1 MWDYLVVCGKTE
13 IEKKKKVR
21 RIAELRWKNVLGGK
35 RVAQRWGKAR
45 ERFGGLVYSPSLAAF
60 FYCLA
65 SFFACFTVFFSH
77 SCCLSSLSLL
87 FCILPLWCPVSRC
100 LFFPPFKWQ
109 ILYSSLFNVHS
120 VSFSLWPVWRHIAE
134 LGDARLKATQA
145 RQERGVRGRIVFSW
159 EPLWLVCGQLTY
171 AGQPFKLMCFFFS
184 IHVWLLPWGVIRLC
198 QQYDIQP
205 CATFITSTGREVLL
219 SLWLVQDEW
228 TE

>member
-1 MWDYLVVCGKTE
+1 MRQGQR
-13 IEKKKKVR
+13 KVR
-21 RIAELRWKNVLGGK
+21 R
-35 RVAQRWGKAR
+35 
-45 ERFGGLVYSPSLAAF
+45 FGLFSFSG
-60 FYCLA
+60 CLFLLSCLFLCLFHRLLLTLML
-65 SFFACFTVFFSH
+65 SFLSV
-77 SCCLSSLSLL
+77 SSLLHSSSVVS
-87 FCILPLWCPVSRC
+87 CVPLS
-100 LFFPPFKWQ
+100 FFPPFKWQ
-109 ILYSSLFNVHS
+109 ILYSLLFNVHS

-171 AGQPFKLMCFFFS
+171 AGQPFKLMCFFFF

-205 CATFITSTGREVLL
+205 CATFITSTGRAVLL